1 MERKGVGQGVIST
14 FMGESVMGSK
24 MKEPFL
30 KKTHYLVLS
39 LLGQP
44 LVLFIILTL
53 VEDPSSLAD
62 KVIAASLYGLFI
74 IALYAI
80 TMIYITFI
88 QKP

>member
-1 MERKGVGQGVIST
+1 
-14 FMGESVMGSK
+14 
-24 MKEPFL
+24 MKELFL
-30 KKTHYLVLS
+30 KNTYFLVLS

-53 VEDPSSLAD
+53 VEDRSSLAD
-62 KVIAASLYGLFI
+62 KIIAASLYGLFI

-80 TMIYITFI
+80 TMVYIKFI